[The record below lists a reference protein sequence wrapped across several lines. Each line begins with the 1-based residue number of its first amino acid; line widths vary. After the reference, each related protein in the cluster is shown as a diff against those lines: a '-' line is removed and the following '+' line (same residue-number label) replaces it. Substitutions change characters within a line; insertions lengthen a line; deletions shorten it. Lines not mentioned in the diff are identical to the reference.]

1 MAKKKKT
8 KLEKQK
14 DEFLSFYDRTE
25 LILRET
31 DINARVLSDE
41 TRDKIID
48 NMVDVIMDSWDRGCF
63 RDVVRCGWKGYDQ
76 ISDLD
81 LIAEHIQ
88 YVEDV
93 YEDISECEQL
103 TFDIKADCELFINN
117 AIDKAIGLKDA

>member
-1 MAKKKKT
+1 MAKRKT

-14 DEFLSFYDRTE
+14 DEFLSFYNRTE

-31 DINARVLSDE
+31 DINARVLSND
-41 TRDKIID
+41 TREKIID
-48 NMVDVIMDSWDRGCF
+48 SKVDTIMDSWDRSWL
-63 RDVVRCGWKGYDQ
+63 RDIVRCGWKGYDET
-76 ISDLD
+76 SDLN

-103 TFDIKADCELFINN
+103 TFDIKADCELYITE
-117 AIDKAIGLKDA
+117 AIDKAIGL

>member
-31 DINARVLSDE
+31 DINARVLSDN
-41 TRDKIID
+41 TRDKMID
-48 NMVDVIMDSWDRGCF
+48 NMVDVIMDSWDRHCF

-76 ISDLD
+76 TSDLD

-103 TFDIKADCELFINN
+103 TFDIKADCELFISK
-117 AIDKAIGLKDA
+117 AIDKAIGL